1 MGNEDRISNL
11 PTDLLISIISRLTIL
26 EATTTS
32 ILSTRW
38 RYLHHYV
45 TRLNFPIYLP
55 RVDAD
60 VWYFASAVTRVLR
73 LHRGGRIKEFRMCMS
88 GCFNYEIVEWFEF
101 ALSKKA
107 EIIHLRGIRYIDYEA
122 LFLRLRNKNNGF
134 ECLKDLCLLDPL
146 MSDQDLELLLSNCIA
161 LESLELKNALMLENV
176 SIVGHTKLK
185 HLNLT
190 YLKVHS
196 IVIRDA
202 ISLVSLT
209 LRILFNRHSVQ
220 LSNTPK
226 LTQLY
231 LEAFFPIKL
240 LDELLTGMPAC
251 IRDQLQIMHI
261 TAKVTSICEMYDM
274 YDMYQK
280 SWVDFVNV
288 KHLELTF
295 IAVKF
300 SLGPYFL
307 CNFFR
312 LVRLVEACS
321 SLDKLVIKLPILPPS
336 HDECTLET
344 YVVPRCELSP
354 KYLEISRYSGAPSQ
368 LALTLYLIDNA
379 SRFLQKVSVV
389 AQDEEALARARH
401 DFEHIASVSFSVM

>member
-1 MGNEDRISNL
+1 MTTGNENRISNL
-11 PTDLLISIISRLTIL
+11 PTDLLISIISRLTVL

-32 ILSTRW
+32 ILSTHW
-38 RYLHHYV
+38 RYLHRYITH
-45 TRLNFPIYLP
+45 LNFPIYLP
-55 RVDAD
+55 RVDMND
-60 VWYFASAVTRVLR
+60 PYIFVVTRVLH
-73 LHRGGRIKEFRMCMS
+73 LHRGGRIKEFRLCMS
-88 GCFNYEIVEWFEF
+88 RCFKYGMDKWFEF

-107 EIIHLRGIRYIDYEA
+107 EIIHLRGHPYIDYPYIDYKA
-122 LFLRLRNKNNGF
+122 LFLRLRNTNNGF
-134 ECLKDLCLLDPL
+134 ECLKDLCLLGPG
-146 MSDQDLELLLSNCIA
+146 MTDQDLKLLLSNCIA
-161 LESLELKNALMLENV
+161 LESLKLEYPFELENV

-185 HLNLT
+185 HLNLS
-190 YLKVHS
+190 YLKACS
-196 IVIRDA
+196 IVIPNA

-209 LRILFNRHSVQ
+209 LRILNDRCSMQ
-220 LSNTPK
+220 LTC
-226 LTQLY
+226 
-231 LEAFFPIKL
+231 
-240 LDELLTGMPAC
+240 M
-251 IRDQLQIMHI
+251 RDQLQIMHI
-261 TAKVTSICEMYDM
+261 TARVESNCEMYH
-274 YDMYQK
+274 MYQK
-280 SWVDFVNV
+280 SRVDLVNV

-307 CNFFR
+307 SNFFR

-344 YVVPRCELSP
+344 YVGPRCELSP

-379 SRFLQKVSVV
+379 SRSLQKVSVV

-401 DFEHIASVSFSVM
+401 DFQHIASVSFSVM